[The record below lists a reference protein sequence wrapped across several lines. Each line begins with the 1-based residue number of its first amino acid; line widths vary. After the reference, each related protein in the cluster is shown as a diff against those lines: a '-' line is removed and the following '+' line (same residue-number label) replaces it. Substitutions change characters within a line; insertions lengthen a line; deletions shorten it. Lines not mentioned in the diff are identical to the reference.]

1 MIRLFPFFCYFQE
14 AYAELKAERASKGDG
29 LPTIIYSSR
38 THSQLKQVMKELS
51 STVYTPRVSV
61 LGSRQQSCLNPQVQ
75 QLPSTAANQAC
86 RSLVAKRACKW
97 HYNVERFLKANPDS
111 NTTVMDIEDLY
122 KLGTTR
128 TLCPYFLSR
137 DMAAT
142 ADIVFM
148 PYNYL
153 VDAKTR
159 GGLGIS
165 WGDAIL
171 IFDEAHNVEG
181 VCADAASFDIPAT
194 MLAGAIEE
202 AGTAAE
208 LAMSM
213 AEGSRANV
221 ADEYGKMST
230 LCYLIIDLSFFLSFF
245 LYVACGGAY

>member
-1 MIRLFPFFCYFQE
+1 M
-14 AYAELKAERASKGDG
+14 KAERALKGEG

-38 THSQLKQVMKELS
+38 THSQLKQVMKEL
-51 STVYTPRVSV
+51 TTTAYTPRVSV

-75 QLPSTAANQAC
+75 NLPSSAANQAC

-97 HYNVERFLKANPDS
+97 HYNVDKFLKSNPDS
-111 NTTVMDIEDLY
+111 NTNVLDIEDLS

-128 TLCPYFLSR
+128 TVCPYYLSR
-137 DMAAT
+137 DMAAN
-142 ADIVFM
+142 ADIIFM

-153 VDAKTR
+153 VDVKTR

-165 WGDAIL
+165 WDDAIL

-208 LAMSM
+208 LALSL
-213 AEGSRANV
+213 ADGARVNV
-221 ADEYGKMST
+221 VDEFGKTSK
-230 LCYLIIDLSFFLSFF
+230 
-245 LYVACGGAY
+245 